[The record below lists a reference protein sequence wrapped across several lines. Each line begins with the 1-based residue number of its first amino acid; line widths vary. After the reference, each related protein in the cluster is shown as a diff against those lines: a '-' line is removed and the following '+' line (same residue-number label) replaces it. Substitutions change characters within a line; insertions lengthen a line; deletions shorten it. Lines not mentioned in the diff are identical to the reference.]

1 MENPNVQTKMK
12 KTKEIVLRAI
22 EDLRPYLHNDG
33 GDMELVEITK
43 DNKVIVKLLGACQT
57 CSVSSVTMKAGL
69 EENLKILAPERTAVE
84 ELQYYFKIQL
94 VVR

>member
-12 KTKEIVLRAI
+12 RTKEIVLRAI

-57 CSVSSVTMKAGL
+57 CSVSSVTMKAGF
-69 EENLKILAPERTAVE
+69 EENLKILAPEITAVE
-84 ELQYYFKIQL
+84 ALQY
-94 VVR
+94 

>member
-1 MENPNVQTKMK
+1 MENPNVQPKMK

-57 CSVSSVTMKAGL
+57 CSVSSVTVKAGL
-69 EENLKILAPERTAVE
+69 EENLKILAPEITAVE
-84 ELQYYFKIQL
+84 ALQY
-94 VVR
+94 

>member
-12 KTKEIVLRAI
+12 RTKEIVLRAI

-57 CSVSSVTMKAGL
+57 CSVSSATMKAGL
-69 EENLKILAPERTAVE
+69 EENLKILAPEIIAVE
-84 ELQYYFKIQL
+84 ALQY
-94 VVR
+94 

>member
-1 MENPNVQTKMK
+1 MENPNVQIKMK

-69 EENLKILAPERTAVE
+69 EENLKILAPEITAVE
-84 ELQYYFKIQL
+84 ALQC
-94 VVR
+94 

>member
-69 EENLKILAPERTAVE
+69 EENLKILAPEITAVE
-84 ELQYYFKIQL
+84 ALQY
-94 VVR
+94 

>member
-12 KTKEIVLRAI
+12 KTKEIVLKAI

-69 EENLKILAPERTAVE
+69 EENLKILAPEITAVE
-84 ELQYYFKIQL
+84 ALQY
-94 VVR
+94 

>member
-1 MENPNVQTKMK
+1 MKWNIENPNVQPKMK

-69 EENLKILAPERTAVE
+69 EENLKILAPEITAVE
-84 ELQYYFKIQL
+84 ALQY
-94 VVR
+94 

>member
-1 MENPNVQTKMK
+1 MENLNVQAKMK

-69 EENLKILAPERTAVE
+69 EENLKILAPEITAVE
-84 ELQYYFKIQL
+84 ALQC
-94 VVR
+94 